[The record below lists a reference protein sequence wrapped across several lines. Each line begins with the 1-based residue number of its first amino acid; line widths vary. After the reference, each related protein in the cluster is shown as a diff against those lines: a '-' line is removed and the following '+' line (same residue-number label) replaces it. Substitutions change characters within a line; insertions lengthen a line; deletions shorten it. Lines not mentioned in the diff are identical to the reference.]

1 MLNDELNN
9 LRRVVTDGGT
19 ALEID
24 NALLPLIKH
33 SDPFIISPI
42 LTLLNERG
50 DQDGM
55 WSILHTAESFDGP
68 PYVVGLLTALPSLTE
83 TSPRWAQ
90 TLVLRILNSETY
102 TAEFTAQLRNAPAR
116 TKEVVATICEKL
128 SEDVRFRSNAAQIL
142 AATKA

>member
-1 MLNDELNN
+1 MLDDELNN

-24 NALLPLIKH
+24 DALLPLITH
-33 SDPFIISPI
+33 SDPCIISQI
-42 LTLLNERG
+42 LTLLNESG

-68 PYVVGLLTALPSLTE
+68 PYVAGLLTALPSLTE
-83 TSPRWAQ
+83 TCPWWAQ

-102 TAEFTAQLRNAPAR
+102 TAELTAQLRNAPAR

-128 SEDVRFRSNAAQIL
+128 SEDARFHAKAAPVLI
-142 AATKA
+142 ATKA